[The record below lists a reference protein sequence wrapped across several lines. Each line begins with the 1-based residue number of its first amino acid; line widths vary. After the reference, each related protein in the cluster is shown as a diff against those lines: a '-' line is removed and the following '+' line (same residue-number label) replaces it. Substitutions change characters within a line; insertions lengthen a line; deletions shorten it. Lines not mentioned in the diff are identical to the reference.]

1 MKMRDNPN
9 NMESFY
15 EENAQFTTTPAT
27 TTGGSLKRPFTL
39 DLNGSKDQPKRQR
52 FNQSVNTTSVISSP
66 DLQMLKMASPE
77 LEKFIMSNNT
87 LQTPTPSLVFP
98 QKVTLEQAM
107 YAKGFEEAL
116 ISLHNSDKTQNL
128 TVTNTTAATTTT
140 NNNNIISSNNN
151 TINSSSLA
159 MSGGTVVTYTNMDD
173 PMIVPIKDEPQTV
186 PNSPT
191 LSPIDMESQ
200 ERIKLERKR
209 QRNRVAAS
217 KCRKRKLERI
227 SKLEDKV
234 KCLKGENSELTGVV
248 YNLKEHVMQLK
259 QQVMEHMNAGCQIQ
273 IQQF

>member
-1 MKMRDNPN
+1 MRDNPN

-15 EENAQFTTTPAT
+15 EENAQFTTTPVT
-27 TTGGSLKRPFTL
+27 TAGGTLKRPFTL

-66 DLQMLKMASPE
+66 DLQMLKLASPE
-77 LEKFIMSNNT
+77 LEKIIMSNNS

-116 ISLHNSDKTQNL
+116 SSLHNSEKSQSL
-128 TVTNTTAATTTT
+128 PVTNAPIIMTTT
-140 NNNNIISSNNN
+140 NNNNISSSNNN
-151 TINSSSLA
+151 TMDSTSLG

-173 PMIVPIKDEPQTV
+173 PVLVPIKDEPQTV
-186 PNSPT
+186 PNSPS
-191 LSPIDMESQ
+191 LSPIDMENQ
-200 ERIKLERKR
+200 EKIKLERKR

>member
-15 EENAQFTTTPAT
+15 EENAQFTTSPAT

-39 DLNGSKDQPKRQR
+39 DLNGSKDQPKRLR

-77 LEKFIMSNNT
+77 LEKFIMSNNPI
-87 LQTPTPSLVFP
+87 QTPTPSSLIFSAKP
-98 QKVTLEQAM
+98 PTLEQAI
-107 YAKGFEEAL
+107 YVKGFEDAL
-116 ISLHNSDKTQNL
+116 SSLHNSEKTQPNL
-128 TVTNTTAATTTT
+128 IITSVAPTTT

-151 TINSSSLA
+151 A
-159 MSGGTVVTYTNMDD
+159 MSGGTGQYTNLDD
-173 PMIVPIKDEPQTV
+173 PIVVPIKDEPQTV

-191 LSPIDMESQ
+191 TLSPIDMENQ
-200 ERIKLERKR
+200 EKIKLERKR

-234 KCLKGENSELTGVV
+234 KCLKGENTELSGVV
-248 YNLKEHVMQLK
+248 FNLKDHVMQLK